1 MKKIWLFGTLLTLLF
16 VTNVHGEA
24 QKYEHKAR
32 TSTSNLEKVK
42 FGSHFRSMFLG
53 CKGGVFV
60 EYEIHEAV
68 GLQTGLLYFSDKYYM
83 KFLEKR
89 YRNAFVDLNYLS
101 VPLIARFYP
110 GEERQFCVFAG
121 LQINYLRGGDI
132 TLVYK
137 DASEFIE
144 HTFSGKSGSGSNK
157 AHEIKDT
164 NAHGL
169 KISNWGSH
177 FIVGFDYEY
186 RGGFQLGLEYGWGL
200 SNVVKCKETNF
211 NWTFKPSLGYNFA
224 NLFG

>member
-1 MKKIWLFGTLLTLLF
+1 MKKLFLFSTLLTLLF

-24 QKYEHKAR
+24 QKYEHPAR

-42 FGSHFRSMFLG
+42 FGSHVHAGILG
-53 CKGGVFV
+53 NKVGAFV

-68 GLQTGLLYFSDKYYM
+68 GLQTGLLYFSDNYYM
-83 KFLEKR
+83 QGLEKKDK
-89 YRNAFVDLNYLS
+89 NAFVDLNYLS

-121 LQINYLRGGDI
+121 LQINYLRGGNLA
-132 TLVYK
+132 LVYK
-137 DASEFIE
+137 DASELIE
-144 HTFSGKSGSGSNK
+144 HAFSGKSGSGSNK
-157 AHEIKDT
+157 RRKIKDT

-200 SNVVKCKETNF
+200 SNVVKCKETTL
-211 NWTFKPSLGYNFA
+211 NWIFKPSLGYNFVK
-224 NLFG
+224 LFG